1 MGLIYTN
8 ITLSNPINSQIQ
20 PIQTNALV
28 DTGSNFLC
36 IPEHLAIQLNLKT
49 LEEREV
55 IIADGS
61 KKKCNYVGPI
71 KVNFENRQCYV
82 GALVL
87 GNTTLLGAIPIEDM
101 DLVIHPS
108 TLKITVNPE
117 NPNMAVGI
125 VM

>member
-8 ITLSNPINSQIQ
+8 ITLSNPIDSNLKSMEVKC
-20 PIQTNALV
+20 LV

-36 IPEHLAIQLNLKT
+36 IPEHVALQLNLKT
-49 LEEREV
+49 HDTREV

-61 KKKCNYVGPI
+61 TKKCNYVGPI
-71 KVNFENRQCYV
+71 KIIFENRMCLV

-87 GNTTLLGAIPIEDM
+87 GEQVLLGAIPIEDM

-108 TLKITVNPE
+108 QLKITVNPQ
-117 NPNMAVGI
+117 NPNMAVAI

>member
-1 MGLIYTN
+1 M
-8 ITLSNPINSQIQ
+8 
-20 PIQTNALV
+20 V

-36 IPEHLAIQLNLKT
+36 IPEHLAIQLNLNT

-55 IIADGS
+55 VIADGS

-71 KVNFENRQCYV
+71 KVNFENRQCFV

-101 DLVIHPS
+101 DLVIQPS
-108 TLKITVNPE
+108 LLKISVNPE

>member
-1 MGLIYTN
+1 MIGLIYTN

-28 DTGSNFLC
+28 DTCSNFLC

-61 KKKCNYVGPI
+61 KKN
-71 KVNFENRQCYV
+71 
-82 GALVL
+82 
-87 GNTTLLGAIPIEDM
+87 
-101 DLVIHPS
+101 VI
-108 TLKITVNPE
+108 
-117 NPNMAVGI
+117 MWAQ
-125 VM
+125 